1 MRFGGMADFLAG
13 GDGGCMRE
21 KIEIILTGNEV
32 FCQSVVDRVW
42 ELLMEDDFESEGRPR
57 CGFTLIS
64 TIEPSEEVER

>member
-1 MRFGGMADFLAG
+1 
-13 GDGGCMRE
+13 MRE

-42 ELLMEDDFESEGRPR
+42 ELLMEDDFESEGRPG